1 MNRLPMSSAGAAL
14 LRALLTRALVN
25 RNRIL
30 LTDYR
35 STDWQSLTF
44 VGERHELRFRVAGP
58 DAQVIYERMTD
69 KLDDTEFTIP
79 RQIVADV
86 VVYGQPS
93 REPDGSIGFT
103 IEALTIQE
111 WLAKRTAE
119 GCKRLVKFLR
129 RIRLSLATCRM
140 KVPIDPCLHFPRRVA
155 RLEQPDDAGI
165 GFDGFEHILKDQL
178 FLDLALGRW
187 SGTQPLDEGDH
198 VGLLKE
204 LGNGRQ
210 LERRL
215 LKLGKRKRPAVRS
228 ELAQGQPD
236 PAECG
241 STGGD
246 RRHSELR

>member
-25 RNRIL
+25 RDRIL

-44 VGERHELRFRVAGP
+44 VGQRHELRFRLTGP

-93 REPDGSIGFT
+93 REPDGSISFT

-111 WLAKRTAE
+111 
-119 GCKRLVKFLR
+119 
-129 RIRLSLATCRM
+129 
-140 KVPIDPCLHFPRRVA
+140 
-155 RLEQPDDAGI
+155 
-165 GFDGFEHILKDQL
+165 
-178 FLDLALGRW
+178 
-187 SGTQPLDEGDH
+187 
-198 VGLLKE
+198 
-204 LGNGRQ
+204 
-210 LERRL
+210 
-215 LKLGKRKRPAVRS
+215 
-228 ELAQGQPD
+228 
-236 PAECG
+236 
-241 STGGD
+241 
-246 RRHSELR
+246 